1 MVRREELQKAAK
13 RERLEARKEKEREE
27 DKRRQR
33 EDGMRD
39 RERIAQ
45 EQRIQTDIEFE
56 EWQDFVNKENPILSE
71 SLDLPQV
78 CACLR
83 LTDVASFIIIC
94 YDLSV
99 LPPLVKKL
107 RLSTVSP
114 QMLHYRLQST
124 ELGSMHKLDIC

>member
-1 MVRREELQKAAK
+1 MTIIKSRRWSDNLSPG
-13 RERLEARKEKEREE
+13 RSYFSFGIIWGRLWRSLAVENHLWSILGIICSLGIICGTV
-27 DKRRQR
+27 Q
-33 EDGMRD
+33 
-39 RERIAQ
+39 
-45 EQRIQTDIEFE
+45 
-56 EWQDFVNKENPILSE
+56 NPILSE

-78 CACLR
+78 CACLC

-124 ELGSMHKLDIC
+124 ELSSIHKLEIC

>member
-1 MVRREELQKAAK
+1 
-13 RERLEARKEKEREE
+13 
-27 DKRRQR
+27 
-33 EDGMRD
+33 MRD
-39 RERIAQ
+39 RARLEPERIAQ
-45 EQRIQTDIEFE
+45 EQRIQTDTEFT

-78 CACLR
+78 CACLC
-83 LTDVASFIIIC
+83 LTNVASFIIIC

-107 RLSTVSP
+107 RLSPVTP